1 MYTYTCISSRGYIY
15 SYISHSWVLSSLHE
29 FIWSCHRQPYIKFLC
44 IDQYIYTFHWVLA
57 LHVENVYM
65 SLNAPLILET
75 LQYWW
80 FLKQNAILNTVYIA
94 GPYSVFVKLNLAYH
108 LAICE
113 LFFLL
118 FSTFM
123 SDYDFYVVFCL
134 HPKVFASQ
142 IKISWL

>member
-1 MYTYTCISSRGYIY
+1 MVNYLIHKFQFHCMNLFGLATD
-15 SYISHSWVLSSLHE
+15 SHTLSSYVS
-29 FIWSCHRQPYIKFLC
+29 IS
-44 IDQYIYTFHWVLA
+44 IYTHFIGYWHCMWKM
-57 LHVENVYM
+57 YIM

-80 FLKQNAILNTVYIA
+80 FLKENAILNTVYIA
-94 GPYSVFVKLNLAYH
+94 GPYSVFVQLNLAYH

-142 IKISWL
+142 IKIRWL

>member
-1 MYTYTCISSRGYIY
+1 MNLFGLATD
-15 SYISHSWVLSSLHE
+15 SHTLSSYVS
-29 FIWSCHRQPYIKFLC
+29 IS
-44 IDQYIYTFHWVLA
+44 IYTHFIGYWHCMWKM
-57 LHVENVYM
+57 YIM

-123 SDYDFYVVFCL
+123 SDMIFTWIFVYTLKFSQARLKSVDCNLSFVF
-134 HPKVFASQ
+134 
-142 IKISWL
+142 